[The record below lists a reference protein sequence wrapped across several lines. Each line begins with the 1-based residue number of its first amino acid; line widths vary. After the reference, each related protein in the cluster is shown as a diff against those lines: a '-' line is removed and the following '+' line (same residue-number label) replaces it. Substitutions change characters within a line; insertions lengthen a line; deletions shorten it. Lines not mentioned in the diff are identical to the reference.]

1 MSPTKKAKLSRVINK
16 YNKTRKKL
24 KEKLI
29 QEEIE
34 LKKLKRIYGKNY
46 KTYKDFT
53 LRMNLPGHL
62 TANILTMK
70 KDMEKYEKQVK
81 KQLEKSNK
89 EKEKLEKLLLKLRTQ
104 MAESEDLLLSYSSP
118 NPTALILT
126 SQGRLQLVQLTQDR
140 LDLEIQEEQ
149 KLRRQY
155 KTKED
160 TAIEALEK
168 LNTKISALAK
178 KLKSLA

>member
-1 MSPTKKAKLSRVINK
+1 MRQSTRRSTRSSTRIQNTKQVDSVVRKIREMSPTKKAKLSRVINK

-53 LRMNLPGHL
+53 LRKNLPGHL

-81 KQLEKSNK
+81 KQL
-89 EKEKLEKLLLKLRTQ
+89 
-104 MAESEDLLLSYSSP
+104 
-118 NPTALILT
+118 
-126 SQGRLQLVQLTQDR
+126 
-140 LDLEIQEEQ
+140 
-149 KLRRQY
+149 
-155 KTKED
+155 
-160 TAIEALEK
+160 
-168 LNTKISALAK
+168 
-178 KLKSLA
+178 